1 MNSKVSEVWAVAL
14 SSNGQ
19 FLAGTTHD
27 GHIKVWDL
35 QNGAEMIRDIET
47 KGSFGMCIDMVYM
60 GLSAPV
66 SLVANVSNHLPSL
79 LMVD

>member
-1 MNSKVSEVWAVAL
+1 MDSKVSEVWAVAL

-35 QNGAEMIRDIET
+35 QNASEMIRDIET
-47 KGSFGMCIDMVYM
+47 KGSFGMCIDMVCM
-60 GLSAPV
+60 GVSASVSFLLTYLIIYPV
-66 SLVANVSNHLPSL
+66 F
-79 LMVD
+79 